1 MVRAV
6 EERLSTQAL
15 HAIAHPIR
23 LSVLVALERRPGL
36 STAEL
41 ATAVDVPE
49 RQLMRHLH
57 LLDAAGLTTTTAGG
71 RHTAVTTGWSAFAE
85 RLEALQDEG
94 EGES

>member
-23 LSVLVALERRPGL
+23 LSALIALERQPLL

-41 ATAVDVPE
+41 ATAVGVSE

-57 LLDAAGLTTTTAGG
+57 LLDAAGLVTTTSDG
-71 RHTAVTTGWSAFAE
+71 RHAAVTTGWAALAE
-85 RLEALQDEG
+85 RLEALQDEAG
-94 EGES
+94 D